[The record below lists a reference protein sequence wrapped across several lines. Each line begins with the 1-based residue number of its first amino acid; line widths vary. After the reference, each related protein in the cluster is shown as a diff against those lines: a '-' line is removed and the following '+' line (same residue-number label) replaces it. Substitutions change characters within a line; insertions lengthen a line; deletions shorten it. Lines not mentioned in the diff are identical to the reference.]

1 MNKEEASR
9 KGITKIFKKILT
21 LFILVVLICVSCGI
35 YYAKNLTIGYKYYD
49 QEPTLLGITQH
60 EDFMTQTIEEYI
72 DSLTDKGYYIISYHL
87 DMDIFIK
94 KSVVQKVSINEEHL
108 KTKIISCLDI
118 QILTTK
124 LIIGD
129 NIYYFKTEQEC
140 NSFIE
145 ELNKY
150 IKQTYTT
157 EGSIESISIITN
169 EAELNEKIEEVKQAH
184 NAAIE
189 KAKKAAAAKKQITSR
204 SGSTLRNKNYVSGAP
219 LEKYTYISSHYG
231 NRSRGWHTGVDFA
244 APGGTDIYAWKSGTV
259 IFSGWSGGYGKYIKV
274 DHGNGQISCYAHC
287 SRLAVSVGQSV
298 VKGQVIG
305 YVGTTGNST
314 GNHLHF
320 EIMINGNFVNPLN
333 YI

>member
-1 MNKEEASR
+1 MNKEDASHC
-9 KGITKIFKKILT
+9 GITKIFKKILT

-35 YYAKNLTIGYKYYD
+35 YYAKNLTIGYKYYN
-49 QEPTLLGITQH
+49 QESTLLGITQQ

-72 DSLTDKGYYIISYHL
+72 ESLEEQGYYIVSYHL
-87 DMDIFIK
+87 DIDIFIK
-94 KSVVQKVSINEEHL
+94 KSVVQKVSINEDHL
-108 KTKIISCLDI
+108 KTQITNSLDV

-129 NIYYFKTEQEC
+129 EIYYFKTEQEC

-157 EGSIESISIITN
+157 EGSVENISIITN
-169 EAELNEKIEEVKQAH
+169 ETELNEKIVEVKEVH
-184 NAAIE
+184 EAAIQ
-189 KAKKAAAAKKQITSR
+189 KAKKAAAAQKQITSR
-204 SGSTLRNKNYVSGAP
+204 SGSTLRTSDYREGAP
-219 LEKYTYISSHYG
+219 LEKYTYISSYYG

-244 APGGTDIYAWKSGTV
+244 APSGTNIYAWKSGTV
-259 IFSGWSGGYGKYIKV
+259 IFSGWSGGYGNYIKV

-298 VKGQVIG
+298 VQGQIIG

>member
-1 MNKEEASR
+1 MNKEDSSR
-9 KGITKIFKKILT
+9 YGITKIFKKILT

-49 QEPTLLGITQH
+49 QEPTLLGITRQ
-60 EDFMTQTIEEYI
+60 EDFMTEEINKYI
-72 DSLTDKGYYIISYHL
+72 NNLTEQGYYIVSYNL
-87 DMDIFIK
+87 DMDMFIK
-94 KSVVQKVSINEEHL
+94 KTVVQKVSINEEHL
-108 KTKIISCLDI
+108 KTKIINSLDV

-124 LIIGD
+124 LMIED
-129 NIYYFKTEQEC
+129 ETYYFKTENEC

-150 IKQTYTT
+150 ITQTYTT
-157 EGSIESISIITN
+157 EGSVDNLSIITS
-169 EAELNEKIEEVKQAH
+169 EAELNEKIEEVKAEKEVIIQ
-184 NAAIE
+184 
-189 KAKKAAAAKKQITSR
+189 KAKLAAAKKTKITSR
-204 SGSTLRNKNYVSGAP
+204 SGSTLRTSEYKTGAP
-219 LEKYTYISSHYG
+219 LAKYTYISSYYG
-231 NRSRGWHTGVDFA
+231 TRSRGWHTGVDFA
-244 APGGTDIYAWKSGTV
+244 APSGTDIYAWKSGTV
-259 IFSGWSGGYGKYIKV
+259 IFSGWSGSYGNYIKV

-298 VKGQVIG
+298 VQGQIIG

>member
-1 MNKEEASR
+1 MNKEESSPC
-9 KGITKIFKKILT
+9 GITKIFKKILT

-49 QEPTLLGITQH
+49 QDTTLLGITRQ
-60 EDFMTQTIEEYI
+60 EDFMTQTVEEYI
-72 DSLTDKGYYIISYHL
+72 ESLAEEGYYIMSYSL

-108 KTKIISCLDI
+108 KTEIISSLDI
-118 QILTTK
+118 QILATK

-129 NIYYFKTEQEC
+129 EVYYFKTEQEC

-157 EGSIESISIITN
+157 EGSVEEISIITN
-169 EAELNEKIEEVKQAH
+169 EMELNEKIEEVKQAH
-184 NAAIE
+184 EAAIQ
-189 KAKKAAAAKKQITSR
+189 KAKQAAAAKKQITSR
-204 SGSTLRNKNYVSGAP
+204 SGSTLRNKEYISGVP
-219 LEKYTYISSHYG
+219 LEKYTYISSYYG
-231 NRSRGWHTGVDFA
+231 TRSRGWHTGVDFA

-259 IFSGWSGGYGKYIKV
+259 IFSGWSGGYGNYIKV

-287 SRLAVSVGQSV
+287 SKLAVSVGQSV
-298 VKGQVIG
+298 VQGQVIG

-320 EIMINGNFVNPLN
+320 EIMINGSFVNPLN